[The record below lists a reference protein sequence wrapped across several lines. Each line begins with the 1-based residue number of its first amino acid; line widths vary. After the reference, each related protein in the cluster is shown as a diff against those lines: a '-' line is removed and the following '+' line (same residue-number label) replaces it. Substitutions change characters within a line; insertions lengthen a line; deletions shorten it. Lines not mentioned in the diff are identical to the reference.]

1 MRRTVRGYVSLA
13 NWRLNREERGMKAN
27 SGTNPTLK
35 FVVGLATAVVVMIA
49 IASAPI
55 RAQANDDDHRNLRAV
70 PFVFVGEPGD
80 CGEFPLGSGT
90 PYPAGANMVT
100 SAWLGGMGLPDNGG
114 SNVGVIPTSTPNKT
128 DPRLGLLLSKNGTT
142 LDCSVAGARIRGVRG
157 MTVDVTFVLGFDYR
171 NGSHCAFGSETGAP
185 FGGGAP
191 RFHVVVEDSVTGTK
205 SHHSVSNCN
214 TGTNAPA
221 QQDAE
226 WTTITWTAAQAVPPI
241 PPGSTIRS
249 ITLLYDEGTDQQSAN
264 PFSQDVSGIGLAVL
278 DNININGEIIRRGR
292 GIAPRPRGR
301 R

>member
-1 MRRTVRGYVSLA
+1 
-13 NWRLNREERGMKAN
+13 MKAN
-27 SGTNPTLK
+27 SGSTPMLK
-35 FVVGLATAVVVMIA
+35 FVVGLATAAVGI
-49 IASAPI
+49 IASAQAPL
-55 RAQANDDDHRNLRAV
+55 RAHDGDNRNLRAV

-90 PYPAGANMVT
+90 PYPAGANIVT

-114 SNVGVIPTSTPNKT
+114 TNVGVIPTNTPNKT

-157 MTVDVTFVLGFDYR
+157 MTVDAMFVFGFDYR
-171 NGSHCAFGSETGAP
+171 NGSHCAFGTETGVP
-185 FGGGAP
+185 LGGGAP

-205 SHHSVSNCN
+205 SDHSVSNCN
-214 TGTNAPA
+214 TGINTSA
-221 QQDAE
+221 QQDAQ

-249 ITLLYDEGTDQQSAN
+249 ITLLYDEGTDQQSSN

-278 DNININGEIIRRGR
+278 DNININGEIIRSGR
-292 GIAPRPRGR
+292 GIAPPARGDGR
-301 R
+301 RRRRP